1 MSIKLLNLH
10 EHEINLSF
18 ITELD
23 KNSKH
28 KYEMKGWYPLEKNQE
43 FMRKENDYIYFVCKT
58 CGYKYSSAQKMRAYT
73 TESIHNL
80 FFEVPGTKDL
90 YTIENKKVQMNKD
103 KYYLADFC
111 LINNTYKDV
120 MYIGKENEIRDY
132 LFSEMKKYEMFKDL
146 YEKEKI
152 KNKTLIDENEKKEK
166 KINKLTK
173 EKYPIFPNVNIN
185 DDNDDNSKGEY
196 DIVLCVDSIKNLTN
210 TGWKIKYNKAGGKQ
224 SYEKKRRK
232 KP

>member
-1 MSIKLLNLH
+1 MLLFSYKKYYKTLFFRKVLFKQKMSIKLLNLH

-58 CGYKYSSAQKMRAYT
+58 CGYKYNSAQKMRAYT

-120 MYIGKENEIRDY
+120 MYISK
-132 LFSEMKKYEMFKDL
+132 
-146 YEKEKI
+146 EKEKI

-173 EKYPIFPNVNIN
+173 E
-185 DDNDDNSKGEY
+185 
-196 DIVLCVDSIKNLTN
+196 
-210 TGWKIKYNKAGGKQ
+210 
-224 SYEKKRRK
+224 
-232 KP
+232 